1 MIEILPNW
9 HPIFVH
15 FSVALLTVSVV
26 LFVLSKVITNWR
38 VEDQLIATAYWN
50 LWIGTAVSIGTV
62 IAGWVAF
69 DSVDHDTPSHVV
81 MLEHRTWAFATF
93 GAMVVLSIWAVLQY
107 RAQKAPTWLFLISL
121 LVMQSLVL
129 GTAWHGGELVYAHG
143 LGVKRLPDPDEHKHA
158 PGTAH
163 SHGAEGGGHDH
174 GATGSDHHKDM
185 GGGDP
190 GHGAAPA
197 GMDHH
202 QDGVVGDHHQEAEGV
217 TAAHPHDGVDA
228 AHHHDEPAAVVAPE
242 APPVATEDAATPPPE
257 EPAATPADDT
267 GHAP

>member
-50 LWIGTAVSIGTV
+50 LWIGAAVSIGTV

-69 DSVDHDTPSHVV
+69 NSVDHDTPSHVV

-93 GAMVVLSIWAVLQY
+93 GAVLVLSVWAVLQY
-107 RAQKAPTWLFLISL
+107 RAHKAPTWLFLISL
-121 LVMQSLVL
+121 LVMQGLVL

-143 LGVKRLPDPDEHKHA
+143 LGVKRLPNPDEHKHA
-158 PGTAH
+158 PGAAP
-163 SHGAEGGGHDH
+163 HGH
-174 GATGSDHHKDM
+174 GPAAGASDHHDDV
-185 GGGDP
+185 GGGD
-190 GHGAAPA
+190 GHHHDAAPA
-197 GMDHH
+197 GADHH
-202 QDGVVGDHHQEAEGV
+202 HDAEGA
-217 TAAHPHDGVDA
+217 TPDHPHDGA
-228 AHHHDEPAAVVAPE
+228 AAEHHHDEPAAVAAPE
-242 APPVATEDAATPPPE
+242 APPAAAEAAAPPPE